1 MTDIVGGLVKRRGEL
16 AGEATALRAQIAR
29 IVVDLGHLDA
39 VIRQF
44 EPEHDIDGI
53 PPKRPR
59 RADAATPGEM
69 SRYLLGVLRDAKEP
83 LSTVEI
89 AQRFMTDRGIDAADA
104 RAVRLATKRVGMTL
118 SHQRAKGTVRS
129 QAVAGK
135 VTFSKISLL

>member
-1 MTDIVGGLVKRRGEL
+1 M
-16 AGEATALRAQIAR
+16 
-29 IVVDLGHLDA
+29 
-39 VIRQF
+39 IRQF

-89 AQRFMTDRGIDAADA
+89 AQRFMADRGIDAADA

-118 SHQRAKGTVRS
+118 IHQRARGTARS

-135 VTFSKISLL
+135 VAFWEVAEPR